1 LAKCRTAVLRA
12 PLLLAGLSMFAGLDA
27 ALILLGVAAPVTTD
41 RLPEVHG
48 MVMTLGFVGTLVCL
62 ERAVALARTVGFLAP
77 GLLGAGSLL
86 LLTPLPLAV
95 GRVALVLG
103 MLGMCAIYVPL
114 WRRQR
119 DDAVLVQALGSVLGL
134 GAATMWLGG
143 LEIAPMLPWL
153 AGFLVL
159 TIAGERLELAR
170 LAMGPAAGPTLV
182 LLSTALLAATVASL
196 LWPVAGCPL
205 FGLAL
210 AALTGW
216 LLRHDVAWRTI
227 RAGDV
232 TRFMAAG
239 MLAGYFWLLVAASTW
254 VLHGQALA
262 GAAYDVVIHATFL
275 GFTISM
281 IMAHAPVILP
291 AVLRRSLPY
300 HRTLWLPL
308 VLLHGSLAL
317 RLWLGDSLGAETAW
331 QVGGILNVA
340 ALLLFFALA
349 ASPVL
354 INGPRRG
361 RLTVRERAA

>member
-1 LAKCRTAVLRA
+1 
-12 PLLLAGLSMFAGLDA
+12 
-27 ALILLGVAAPVTTD
+27 
-41 RLPEVHG
+41 
-48 MVMTLGFVGTLVCL
+48 
-62 ERAVALARTVGFLAP
+62 
-77 GLLGAGSLL
+77 
-86 LLTPLPLAV
+86 
-95 GRVALVLG
+95 
-103 MLGMCAIYVPL
+103 
-114 WRRQR
+114 
-119 DDAVLVQALGSVLGL
+119 
-134 GAATMWLGG
+134 
-143 LEIAPMLPWL
+143 
-153 AGFLVL
+153 
-159 TIAGERLELAR
+159 
-170 LAMGPAAGPTLV
+170 
-182 LLSTALLAATVASL
+182 
-196 LWPVAGCPL
+196 
-205 FGLAL
+205 LAL

-349 ASPVL
+349 ASLVL